1 MSSPP
6 TSTVCRS
13 RAEPRRERRRTAAG
27 RARERAGGRSRR
39 GGSRQLR
46 QVSAVLWASFLGAT
60 ATIAT
65 IIALPAGEL
74 MPPQTPHHVALLFL
88 IAWLLAVIPALIAAV
103 LATPV
108 RKEDV

>member
-1 MSSPP
+1 MNAGAPP
-6 TSTVCRS
+6 PDE
-13 RAEPRRERRRTAAG
+13 RANVPADDRADAITAAAAQ
-27 RARERAGGRSRR
+27 RAL

-65 IIALPAGEL
+65 IIALIPPAGEL

>member
-1 MSSPP
+1 MNAGAPP
-6 TSTVCRS
+6 PDE
-13 RAEPRRERRRTAAG
+13 RANVPADDRADAITAAAAQ
-27 RARERAGGRSRR
+27 RAL